1 MSISSPT
8 TSSKKR
14 MRRPG
19 APAADPR
26 QPLRQAE
33 DIERVERP
41 ERLEIARDRAPERIR
56 IALEPG
62 REDRPLEHVE
72 RHARHL
78 EGDVEDAAVGRRR
91 QRRTRRS
98 ADRDHRRHE
107 ARDVARREQRREG
120 APLQPPLLALGREQ
134 PVAEPG
140 RQHAALEVVL
150 AVVCGVVDEHMPD
163 RRRVVD
169 DRDAPER
176 AFAGEDQVLE
186 MVLGPG
192 GERIRAQRREE
203 IEHVGRGPA
212 RDRGRRAE
220 RRFGGDQGKLLRNA
234 LGGIEA
240 QPSAP

>member
-1 MSISSPT
+1 
-8 TSSKKR
+8 
-14 MRRPG
+14 MRPSRPPP
-19 APAADPR
+19 APHE
-26 QPLRQAE
+26 PL
-33 DIERVERP
+33 
-41 ERLEIARDRAPERIR
+41 
-56 IALEPG
+56 G
-62 REDRPLEHVE
+62 R
-72 RHARHL
+72 
-78 EGDVEDAAVGRRR
+78 
-91 QRRTRRS
+91 
-98 ADRDHRRHE
+98 RDHRRHE
-107 ARDVARREQRREG
+107 AGDVARREERREG

-150 AVVCGVVDEHMPD
+150 AVVCGIVDEHVPD
-163 RRRVVD
+163 RRRVVHD
-169 DRDAPER
+169 GDAPER

-212 RDRGRRAE
+212 RDRRRRAE

-240 QPSAP
+240 RPSAP